1 MISTVYP
8 WRHLRNVVFA
18 KIRHY
23 DKIQFRKRLLGLPE
37 RSCKPQSDGMAKK
50 ELEVLLHFRKWR
62 ERSIKMIWSLRWYY
76 LVVEEE
82 ICTFHL
88 NNGVIE
94 WAALWH
100 HLHDVWWSL
109 SMLDMAAGSKSV
121 MLLPHICP
129 FFPWIF
135 PASSHVI
142 AVFFQ
147 HDSCCLLSAG
157 KVRPKSGIKSDEL
170 NWNLRC
176 RYSSWDFFSFT
187 TI

>member
-1 MISTVYP
+1 MIPTDV
-8 WRHLRNVVFA
+8 
-18 KIRHY
+18 IRDTRYLPRY
-23 DKIQFRKRLLGLPE
+23 DKIQFKKKRLLGLPE
-37 RSCKPQSDGMAKK
+37 LQTSKWWHGKK
-50 ELEVLLHFRKWR
+50 RTW
-62 ERSIKMIWSLRWYY
+62 SIIALPKVAWEKHKNDMKLVVVHY

-121 MLLPHICP
+121 MLLLLPHICP
-129 FFPWIF
+129 FFLWIF

-142 AVFFQ
+142 AVFFKMT
-147 HDSCCLLSAG
+147 AG
-157 KVRPKSGIKSDEL
+157 AAASSVPTKVRPKSGIKSDEL

-176 RYSSWDFFSFT
+176 CR
-187 TI
+187 

>member
-1 MISTVYP
+1 MTRLKMTVRP
-8 WRHLRNVVFA
+8 ACLSCLRTSKWWHGKKRTWSIIALPKVAWEKHKNDMKLVVV
-18 KIRHY
+18 H
-23 DKIQFRKRLLGLPE
+23 
-37 RSCKPQSDGMAKK
+37 
-50 ELEVLLHFRKWR
+50 
-62 ERSIKMIWSLRWYY
+62 Y

-121 MLLPHICP
+121 MLLLPHICP
-129 FFPWIF
+129 FFSWIF

-142 AVFFQ
+142 AVFFNMTAAA
-147 HDSCCLLSAG
+147 SSSAAPTKLG
-157 KVRPKSGIKSDEL
+157 LRVVLRVMNWIGISQM
-170 NWNLRC
+170 
-176 RYSSWDFFSFT
+176 
-187 TI
+187 